1 MNNHVHYQIH
11 FRYPLSKNII
21 ITTNCILKNTK
32 LKQYFTLN
40 KQSSKIMFAG
50 FKLVF
55 RKRVL

>member
-1 MNNHVHYQIH
+1 MYTVKSIFDIH
-11 FRYPLSKNII
+11 FQKNII